1 MGNKSKNKESN
12 QKVSF
17 SNDNRQTNNK
27 LLVEVL
33 NNTKGIYNNTCKISD
48 NVKSEFS
55 ICRVLISILITSILF
70 GIVYC
75 IIAKVKVG
83 FSFYTFNSF
92 LNNAFFLALL
102 PGCYCFIYYLISYFY
117 NKFGVKK
124 NG

>member
-1 MGNKSKNKESN
+1 MGNKSEKSN
-12 QKVSF
+12 RQVSF

-55 ICRVLISILITSILF
+55 IRKALISILITSIF
-70 GIVYC
+70 FVIVYC
-75 IIAKVKVG
+75 IIAKFEVG
-83 FSFYTFNSF
+83 FSFNTFNSF
-92 LNNAFFLALL
+92 LNNSLFLALL
-102 PGCYCFIYYLISYFY
+102 PGCYCFVYYLISYFY

>member
-1 MGNKSKNKESN
+1 MGSKSKSKKSN
-12 QKVSF
+12 QQVSF
-17 SNDNRQTNNK
+17 SNDKRQTNNK

-55 ICRVLISILITSILF
+55 ICRVLISILITSTLF

>member
-1 MGNKSKNKESN
+1 MGNKSEKSN
-12 QKVSF
+12 RQVSF

-83 FSFYTFNSF
+83 FSFSSFNSF
-92 LNNAFFLALL
+92 LNNPLFLALL

>member
-1 MGNKSKNKESN
+1 MGNKSEKSN
-12 QKVSF
+12 RQVSF

-55 ICRVLISILITSILF
+55 ISKALISILITSIF
-70 GIVYC
+70 FVIVYC
-75 IIAKVKVG
+75 IIAKVKVV
-83 FSFYTFNSF
+83 FSFSSFNSF
-92 LNNAFFLALL
+92 LNNPLFLALL
-102 PGCYCFIYYLISYFY
+102 PGCYCFIYYLISYFF